1 MAIFKQLADATIYIG
16 DKEILSGI
24 TEDFLVDGQ
33 RVMTFMSYDTV
44 LIEAGKRLTELK
56 GE

>member
-1 MAIFKQLADATIYIG
+1 MAIFKQPADATICIG
-16 DKEILSGI
+16 DKKILSGI
-24 TEDFLVDGQ
+24 IEDFLVDGQ

-44 LIEAGKRLTELK
+44 LIEAGKRLAEQK